1 MKDHTF
7 TKLPRDV
14 FDSSAGACKTGGA
27 SEEANATKSFLESRL
42 RKADIVTL
50 TEELD
55 KRFPLSKERQVFKK
69 RIKRKGCPKNQ
80 SLSNT
85 KKRALGLYNIE
96 REGLKYNDLL
106 PLHEM
111 WKSYMDGYLNLP
123 RLKNTG

>member
-55 KRFPLSKERQVFKK
+55 KVSTLEECQRYEFSDNYL
-69 RIKRKGCPKNQ
+69 
-80 SLSNT
+80 T
-85 KKRALGLYNIE
+85 
-96 REGLKYNDLL
+96 LL
-106 PLHEM
+106 
-111 WKSYMDGYLNLP
+111 
-123 RLKNTG
+123 